1 MKNPLITVIIPVYKV
16 EQYLEK
22 CLDSVINQDYPYLE
36 IILVD
41 DGSPDSSGKICDEYA
56 KNDKRIIVIHKLN
69 GGLSDARNVAI
80 DLALGEYITFVDS
93 DDFIEEDYI
102 STLLNLAQKHDVDIT
117 VSPFLYFKQRN
128 EIKKNNTI
136 TKENVYTREEALKTM
151 FYQADFDTNATSKLF
166 KKELFED
173 VIFPKNLFYED
184 LATTY
189 KLISKSKKIAFINKE
204 NYNYL
209 LRDDSIE
216 GSPFSKKKYES
227 LLKIIEELE
236 IYKLQN
242 LEFSKAIDCRI
253 LNFLFHL
260 LFETKKNSDYENTIF
275 NMIKKYRLKVLK
287 DFNAR
292 KKTTISILLSFFGIS
307 VLRFFYTYGK
317 SRH

>member
-1 MKNPLITVIIPVYKV
+1 MKNPLITIIIPVYKV

-56 KNDKRIIVIHKLN
+56 KNDKRIVVIHKLN

-80 DLALGEYITFVDS
+80 DVALGEYITFVDS
-93 DDFIEEDYI
+93 DDFIEGHYI
-102 STLLNLAQKHDVDIT
+102 STLLNLIQKHDADIA
-117 VSPFLYFKQRN
+117 VSPFLYFKQGN
-128 EIKKNNTI
+128 EIKKINTI
-136 TKENVYTREEALKTM
+136 TKENVYTKEEALKTM
-151 FYQADFDTNATSKLF
+151 FYQSDFDTNATSKLF

-189 KLISKSKKIAFINKE
+189 KLISTSKKIAFINKE

-227 LLKIIEELE
+227 LLKVIEELE

-260 LFETKKNSDYENTIF
+260 LFETEKNSDYENTIF
-275 NMIKKYRLKVLK
+275 IMIKKYRLKVLK

-307 VLRFFYTYGK
+307 VLRFFYIFGK